1 LGGSSAGDSQL
12 ENEENV
18 ADGDL
23 PGTGNGKK
31 SGNNI
36 VLRIGLAS
44 ALGVGALVTGFI
56 LTRPGRKLMGDVI
69 AGRKRTQLEG
79 RVLDALWG
87 DRLLGPREIEVQ
99 ETGPGQVALSGELE
113 NWEEV
118 GRAVALA
125 EQAKGVKKVESKMTI
140 VPRLKRRSTD

>member
-1 LGGSSAGDSQL
+1 MGESEQPD
-12 ENEENV
+12 E
-18 ADGDL
+18 
-23 PGTGNGKK
+23 KK
-31 SGNNI
+31 SGNLMI
-36 VLRIGLAS
+36 RIGLAS

-69 AGRKRTQLEG
+69 AGRKRTHLEG

-87 DRLLGPREIEVQ
+87 DRLLGGREIEVL
-99 ETGPGQVALSGELE
+99 ETGPGQVSLTGTLE

-125 EQAKGVKKVESKMTI
+125 ERAKGVKQVDSQMKI
-140 VPRLKRRSTD
+140 QPRQRRRSTD

>member
-1 LGGSSAGDSQL
+1 MIRL
-12 ENEENV
+12 
-18 ADGDL
+18 
-23 PGTGNGKK
+23 
-31 SGNNI
+31 
-36 VLRIGLAS
+36 GLAS

-79 RVLDALWG
+79 RVLDALWS
-87 DRLLGPREIEVQ
+87 DRLLGPREIEVL
-99 ETGPGQVALSGELE
+99 ELGPGRVSLSGVVE

-125 EQAKGVKKVESKMTI
+125 ERAKGVKEVEPKLTI
-140 VPRLKRRSTD
+140 EQHHRRRSTD

>member
-1 LGGSSAGDSQL
+1 M
-12 ENEENV
+12 
-18 ADGDL
+18 ADGEL
-23 PGTGNGKK
+23 PGDKK
-31 SGNNI
+31 AGNI

-69 AGRKRTQLEG
+69 SGRKRTQLEG
-79 RVLDALWG
+79 RVLDALWS
-87 DRLLGPREIEVQ
+87 DRLLGSREIEVR
-99 ETGPGQVALSGELE
+99 ETGPGQVALSGTLT

-125 EQAKGVKKVESKMTI
+125 ERAKGVKVVDNSQMKIE
-140 VPRLKRRSTD
+140 PRQPRRRSTD

>member
-1 LGGSSAGDSQL
+1 
-12 ENEENV
+12 V
-18 ADGDL
+18 ADGEQ
-23 PGTGNGKK
+23 PGNGKK
-31 SGNNI
+31 SGNI

-69 AGRKRTQLEG
+69 AGRKRTHLEG

-87 DRLLGPREIEVQ
+87 DRLLGPREIEVL
-99 ETGPGQVALSGELE
+99 ETGPGQVSLSGSLE
-113 NWEEV
+113 SWEEV

-125 EQAKGVKKVESKMTI
+125 EQAKGVKQVESKMTI
-140 VPRLKRRSTD
+140 APRPRRRSTD

>member
-1 LGGSSAGDSQL
+1 
-12 ENEENV
+12 V

-23 PGTGNGKK
+23 PGNGKK
-31 SGNNI
+31 SGNI

-56 LTRPGRKLMGDVI
+56 LTRPGRKLMSDVI
-69 AGRKRTQLEG
+69 AGRKRTHLEG

-87 DRLLGPREIEVQ
+87 DRLLGPREIEVR
-99 ETGPGQVALSGELE
+99 ETGPGQVSLSGEVE

-125 EQAKGVKKVESKMTI
+125 EQAKGVKKVDSKMTI
-140 VPRLKRRSTD
+140 VPRLKRRSSD